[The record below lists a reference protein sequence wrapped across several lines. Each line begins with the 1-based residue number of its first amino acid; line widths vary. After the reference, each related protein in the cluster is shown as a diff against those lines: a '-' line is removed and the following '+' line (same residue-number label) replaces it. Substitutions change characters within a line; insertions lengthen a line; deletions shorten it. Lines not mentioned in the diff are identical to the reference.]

1 MASFAP
7 RRYAGLVNEHE
18 VTRILCA
25 ARDGSD
31 HALEELLPVVYTQLH
46 GLARRQLRR
55 ERDGHT
61 LQATALVNEAY
72 LRLVAERE
80 RNWENRAH
88 FMTVAATA
96 MRRVLVN
103 HAEKR
108 RAQKRGGDRE
118 RIALD
123 EALDVLA
130 ERAADVLALDEAL
143 DRLAAFDPQKGR
155 IVELR
160 FYGGLTIEETAHVL
174 GVSTRTVER
183 GWRLAKAWLRSEV
196 TDD

>member
-1 MASFAP
+1 M
-7 RRYAGLVNEHE
+7 NEHE
-18 VTRILCA
+18 VTRILSA
-25 ARDGSD
+25 VRDGSGD
-31 HALEELLPVVYTQLH
+31 ALEELLPVVYAQLH
-46 GLARRQLRR
+46 GLARRQLQR
-55 ERDGHT
+55 EREGHT

-123 EALDVLA
+123 EALDGALDALA
-130 ERAADVLALDEAL
+130 DRAADVLALDEAL
-143 DRLAAFDPQKGR
+143 DRLADFDPQKSR

-174 GVSTRTVER
+174 DVSTRTVER
-183 GWRLAKAWLRSEV
+183 GWRLAKAWLRTEV
-196 TDD
+196 TRDE